1 MLGVAALGRPRGMVQ
16 GGRREEGSGWGTR
29 VYLWW
34 IHVDIWQDQYNIVKL
49 KKKQKTS
56 SLRNR
61 VTDVDNKVMVTRG
74 EKVEGGILG
83 D

>member
-1 MLGVAALGRPRGMVQ
+1 MI
-16 GGRREEGSGWGTR
+16 SYTR

-83 D
+83 DWD